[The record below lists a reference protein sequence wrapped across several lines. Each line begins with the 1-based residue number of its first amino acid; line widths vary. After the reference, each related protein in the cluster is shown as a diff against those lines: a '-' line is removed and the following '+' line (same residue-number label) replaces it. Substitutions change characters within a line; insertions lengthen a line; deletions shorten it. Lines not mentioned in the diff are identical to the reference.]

1 MMPETRK
8 KLADD
13 LAAVIKTLQSI
24 ATELAAD
31 GEASPAPEAAPPQ
44 PEAEPAITEA
54 DVRKIMAAKSRDGFT
69 KEVKAILANYGVAMI
84 SELDPQH
91 YAAAIA
97 DTEAIK

>member
-1 MMPETRK
+1 MPDKRK
-8 KLADD
+8 QLADE

-31 GEASPAPEAAPPQ
+31 GEPAPEPKAAPQ
-44 PEAEPAITEA
+44 PEEPQLTEA
-54 DVRKIMAAKSRDGFT
+54 DVRKVMAAKSRDGFT
-69 KEVKAILANYGVAMI
+69 KEVKAILANYGAAMI